1 MREHDQPVRTAD
13 GTAGSVYGSVPSVL
27 RTDTGSVKEQVRPDA
42 ITRIKSSLV
51 LEQIAKEE
59 NIEITD
65 ADVDA
70 EIEKMAAMYNMEA
83 DKLKEYM
90 GEDEKENMKQDLAV
104 QKAVELITESVK
116 PRAKAKTKK
125 EKEAEAETEA
135 AE

>member
-1 MREHDQPVRTAD
+1 MIFNRCTENTPKTKFRAAVKSVNRPAQLVYEREDGSIDDSEEELPFDINAD
-13 GTAGSVYGSVPSVL
+13 T
-27 RTDTGSVKEQVRPDA
+27 
-42 ITRIKSSLV
+42 
-51 LEQIAKEE
+51 
-59 NIEITD
+59 IEITD

-70 EIEKMAAMYNMEA
+70 EIEKMATMYNMEA

>member
-1 MREHDQPVRTAD
+1 MRPWNF
-13 GTAGSVYGSVPSVL
+13 L
-27 RTDTGSVKEQVRPDA
+27 LEQVPAILLRISRLSFSVNLCHTVLKSGLEDA
-42 ITRIKSSLV
+42 HL
-51 LEQIAKEE
+51 L
-59 NIEITD
+59 
-65 ADVDA
+65 DVDA
-70 EIEKMAAMYNMEA
+70 EIEKMATMYNMEA

>member
-1 MREHDQPVRTAD
+1 MDQYLQFSGLTLD
-13 GTAGSVYGSVPSVL
+13 QL
-27 RTDTGSVKEQVRPDA
+27 KEQVRPDA

-70 EIEKMAAMYNMEA
+70 EIEKMATMYNMEA

-90 GEDEKENMKQDLAV
+90 GEDEKENMKQGSGC
-104 QKAVELITESVK
+104 TESS
-116 PRAKAKTKK
+116 
-125 EKEAEAETEA
+125 
-135 AE
+135 

>member
-1 MREHDQPVRTAD
+1 MAYTRNEIKELEPMVKSGKKRFVRYQESEELY
-13 GTAGSVYGSVPSVL
+13 SVGL
-27 RTDTGSVKEQVRPDA
+27 HTF
-42 ITRIKSSLV
+42 
-51 LEQIAKEE
+51 EQIAKEE

-70 EIEKMAAMYNMEA
+70 EIEKMATMNNMEA